1 MPLLQLAVTLYKR
14 LYSQLESITMGRN
27 DNCMEKELDTWPVR
41 KEEFR
46 NIYCALLVTECNAG
60 KKAPEA
66 GGTASKCHC
75 KLEWIF
81 VEEEG

>member
-1 MPLLQLAVTLYKR
+1 
-14 LYSQLESITMGRN
+14 
-27 DNCMEKELDTWPVR
+27 MEKELATWPVR